1 MNQQPIKRP
10 RLALSCVVCRRRKVR
25 CGREHPECANCT
37 RMNETCVYNTG
48 VRDELTGRVQHVSL
62 DDQSSNTNSRPTNHR
77 SMPDTGVWPGTQ
89 APGILGTPGSEVESP
104 NASPLDPRPGYST
117 NRGASS
123 DHNRRP
129 STAAKNAPNANFN
142 PFATSEPSSAHRPVP
157 ICNDHLSLEQSG
169 RSRFIGR
176 AFWGSIA
183 GKVQALKL
191 IWCRDADRDCETQSD
206 DFFKSCRV
214 PHEMDSY
221 ASAAK
226 VFSLLKTL
234 PTRPVSNALLEV
246 FFIAVWPICPLVD
259 RFSLQKDY
267 DDFWDWCGRNDEA
280 LPSQKFIDDPTFF
293 CLLFA
298 ILYCGASAAPEAHW
312 GSVQLQNECKDTI
325 LQQLK
330 TNYTASLSQSRHLEH
345 PTINTL
351 VSALLIGPFVDKH
364 HEPMQNLVSIST
376 TVRIAQSMGLHR
388 EATWSAL
395 NHEAQETRRRIWWH
409 IVWLDLQS
417 SVSTGLPPCCGSDAL
432 DGVSVVAS
440 GVNDGAIISSEV
452 LDLTSL
458 FVIGRSESTRLQWN
472 IVFHL
477 QSLQEMTTNKLS
489 DLAMDAKRLEQTL
502 DTLIGRISTQ
512 TVMEGTSQSTDFTR
526 WTRAMLTLMQLETA
540 ILLHKPVLVSPIDKD
555 SNSKKLWTRYTFLLF
570 TQLFFTHWSC
580 RIVHLCVAYL
590 RVFIW
595 FHDTPALSPYR
606 WYWNS
611 QYGPLQCAL
620 LTLTYLQQSHSTSD
634 IPKARS
640 CLDDYMRL
648 IVAQYQAP
656 SSSPESHPASD
667 YDTGEGQLNDR
678 MPIAMQFLIDLHISL
693 DLTLGGTPQAGNTAS
708 ALTNPILTGNEPGLD
723 VESIPNMA
731 EPEFE
736 AWAAF
741 SLSQIF

>member
-1 MNQQPIKRP
+1 
-10 RLALSCVVCRRRKVR
+10 
-25 CGREHPECANCT
+25 
-37 RMNETCVYNTG
+37 
-48 VRDELTGRVQHVSL
+48 
-62 DDQSSNTNSRPTNHR
+62 
-77 SMPDTGVWPGTQ
+77 
-89 APGILGTPGSEVESP
+89 
-104 NASPLDPRPGYST
+104 
-117 NRGASS
+117 
-123 DHNRRP
+123 
-129 STAAKNAPNANFN
+129 
-142 PFATSEPSSAHRPVP
+142 
-157 ICNDHLSLEQSG
+157 
-169 RSRFIGR
+169 
-176 AFWGSIA
+176 
-183 GKVQALKL
+183 
-191 IWCRDADRDCETQSD
+191 
-206 DFFKSCRV
+206 
-214 PHEMDSY
+214 MDSY

-502 DTLIGRISTQ
+502 DTLIGQ
-512 TVMEGTSQSTDFTR
+512 
-526 WTRAMLTLMQLETA
+526 TA

-555 SNSKKLWTRYTFLLF
+555 SNSKKLWT
-570 TQLFFTHWSC
+570 